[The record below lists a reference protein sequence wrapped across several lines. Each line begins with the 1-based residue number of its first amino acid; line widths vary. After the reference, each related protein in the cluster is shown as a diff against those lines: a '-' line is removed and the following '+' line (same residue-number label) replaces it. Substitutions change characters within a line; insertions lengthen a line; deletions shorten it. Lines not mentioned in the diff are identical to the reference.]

1 MRKKK
6 LITAL
11 ISLLTVILMTATL
24 TATVFATE
32 EYIPDTPPVEEVTD
46 GYEPEE
52 PEYQPETEY
61 IPEETEAA
69 IETEPVEEEEVT
81 EEETQE
87 SEEDKPLFDLPEVES
102 HEVIIPTTVKL
113 PDIEVSDTSLMGGV
127 IAWLCVALGIAVI
140 AGVLVSQRTRQVPT
154 GSSKSDR
161 RR

>member
-11 ISLLTVILMTATL
+11 ISLLTVILMTVTL

-32 EYIPDTPPVEEVTD
+32 EYIPDTPAVEEVTE

-61 IPEETEAA
+61 IPEETGAA

-81 EEETQE
+81 EPETQE

-154 GSSKSDR
+154 GSSNSDR